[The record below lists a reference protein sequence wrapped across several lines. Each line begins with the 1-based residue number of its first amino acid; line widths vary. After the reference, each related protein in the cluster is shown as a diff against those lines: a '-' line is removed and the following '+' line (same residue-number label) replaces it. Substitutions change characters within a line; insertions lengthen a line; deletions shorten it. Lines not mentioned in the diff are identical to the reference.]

1 MSHPPQKP
9 TIEDLLRLKRAERP
23 TEDFWTRFDT
33 ELRAKQLAALVQKPT
48 WSDVLRVRLARFA
61 LPIGM
66 AAACIMSGV
75 VWLQTRPVPSV
86 VTVAPPP
93 GAQVAVTVSETAV
106 TSTSVAQVAV
116 ILEPEGPA
124 FVSSVPAPSV
134 MAHETAPVVA
144 QASSEAPPH
153 SASVAVITPT
163 SFTAGTVVELP
174 SVNESTFAAVMMPIA
189 APTFAAD
196 FTLSATTPLLA
207 AYTAPVADL
216 FATPSPNFAQPLN
229 DVRVG
234 ERVSRNLDNERLYAA
249 GRRVVALDEGRVS
262 VKFW

>member
-1 MSHPPQKP
+1 MSQLPQKP

-23 TEDFWTRFDT
+23 TEDFWTRFDA

-86 VTVAPPP
+86 VAVVPAPA
-93 GAQVAVTVSETAV
+93 AQLAAIVTDTPVS
-106 TSTSVAQVAV
+106 SISVAQIAV
-116 ILEPEGPA
+116 MLEPDGPA
-124 FVSSVPAPSV
+124 LASSVPAPSV
-134 MAHETAPVVA
+134 VVHEAAQVA
-144 QASSEAPPH
+144 SQTTSEATPSSTSDAIVPP
-153 SASVAVITPT
+153 IT
-163 SFTAGTVVELP
+163 FTAGTVVELP
-174 SVNESTFAAVMMPIA
+174 PVNESTFAAVVMPIA
-189 APTFAAD
+189 APTFPAD

-207 AYTAPVADL
+207 AYTALVADP
-216 FATPSPNFAQPLN
+216 FAVPSPSFAQPLN

>member
-1 MSHPPQKP
+1 MSQPPQKP

-23 TEDFWTRFDT
+23 AENFWARFDA

-48 WSDVLRVRLARFA
+48 WSGVLRARLARFA
-61 LPIGM
+61 LPLG
-66 AAACIMSGV
+66 ATAACIMSGV

-86 VTVAPPP
+86 VTVAAPPT
-93 GAQVAVTVSETAV
+93 AQVAVPVSETAV

-116 ILEPEGPA
+116 MLEPEGPA
-124 FVSSVPAPSV
+124 LVSSVPAPSV
-134 MAHETAPVVA
+134 VAHDAAAVVA
-144 QASSEAPPH
+144 QASSVATLH
-153 SASVAVITPT
+153 SAPDSVINSIT
-163 SFTAGTVVELP
+163 FTAGTVVELP
-174 SVNESTFAAVMMPIA
+174 SVNESTFAAVVMPIA

-207 AYTAPVADL
+207 AYTAPVADP
-216 FATPSPNFAQPLN
+216 FATPSPSFAQPLI